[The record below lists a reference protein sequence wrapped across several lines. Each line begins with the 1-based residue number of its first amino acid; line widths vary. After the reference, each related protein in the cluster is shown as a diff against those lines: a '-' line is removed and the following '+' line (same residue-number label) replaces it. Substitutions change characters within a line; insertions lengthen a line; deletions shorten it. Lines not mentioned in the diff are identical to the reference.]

1 MEENNNKINN
11 IGEENNRQY
20 YSDAPGTG
28 VWFSIIFLI
37 ITLVAMYIIAK
48 YMGNI

>member
-11 IGEENNRQY
+11 VGEENNRQF

-28 VWFSIIFLI
+28 VWFSIIFMI
-37 ITLVAMYIIAK
+37 VSMVVMYFIAK
-48 YMGNI
+48 FMGNL